1 MSFFERHHNAK
12 ESLLD
17 NSTKYVSERTRK
29 YDSLVD
35 MLQDAKQP
43 DKEADIIPEQLNL
56 TSVEGKQSP
65 DLGVEVELPKNNGQD
80 SIANQLTGDDQDTR
94 SPQQKAYD
102 QLQEQ
107 ISQKKQLIASL
118 ASQGHESEVLEEQER
133 LAELEKQ
140 LDKLFPT
147 DDPTTDGQ
155 PDEQQTTNNA
165 PETSE
170 EQSEDEAYKHVVE
183 VISNLR
189 DSGVSGQM
197 EDFRAA
203 AEEQLTTPLERQ
215 YFNELWESQLQSI
228 RATQQVTDKPE
239 TNEPT
244 QPEAPITTGD
254 EPFRIRAVEPDF
266 QTEAE
271 LIINQQWLSRFRAIL
286 VGNNMVMFNDANN
299 NRFALVASQ
308 EDANALLQNSPSA
321 QYVRVSDD
329 FNAFST
335 QFQAWLN
342 RQAFAQQDMV
352 FQNKYRLLFD

>member
-1 MSFFERHHNAK
+1 MSIFDRHHTAK

-17 NSTKYVSERTRK
+17 NSTKYKTERTRK
-29 YDSLVD
+29 YASLVE

-56 TSVEGKQSP
+56 TTVDKEQQSGQ
-65 DLGVEVELPKNNGQD
+65 GVEVELPKNNGHD
-80 SIANQLTGDDQDTR
+80 SIANQLTGGDQDTR

-118 ASQGHESEVLEEQER
+118 ASQGHNREVLEEQER
-133 LAELEKQ
+133 LVELQKQ
-140 LDKLFPT
+140 LNKLFPSEVAA
-147 DDPTTDGQ
+147 DDGQ
-155 PDEQQTTNNA
+155 TDEQQVPNDA
-165 PETSE
+165 ETDE

-215 YFNELWESQLQSI
+215 YFNELWESQMQSI
-228 RATQQVTDKPE
+228 KATQQATDKPA
-239 TNEPT
+239 TNEPA
-244 QPEAPITTGD
+244 QPDTPSTT
-254 EPFRIRAVEPDF
+254 ENELFRIRAIEPDF

-271 LIINQQWLSRFRAIL
+271 LTIDQQWLSRFRAIL
-286 VGNNMVMFNDANN
+286 VGNNMVLFNDANN
-299 NRFALVASQ
+299 NRFALIASQ
-308 EDANALLQNSPSA
+308 EDADALLQNSPSA

-329 FNAFST
+329 FNTFSS

-352 FQNKYRLLFD
+352 FQNKYSLLFD